1 MDNNEIIKKFK
12 DKVKLVRL
20 ALLMAILGIVFIMG
34 GTIYSYIS
42 GNLIIQIMGIIL
54 FIGSMLVNSISWRCP
69 VCKKSLPNKQ
79 TIKHINYCSSYN
91 AKLK

>member
-54 FIGSMLVNSISWRCP
+54 FIGSMLVNSISWR
-69 VCKKSLPNKQ
+69 
-79 TIKHINYCSSYN
+79 
-91 AKLK
+91 